1 MRFFESVHGWLE
13 TLSRVAVWVGGASLM
28 LAAIMVTV
36 DVICRKFLG
45 VTMSGSDEISGY
57 VFAASTT
64 WAYSYCLLHRANVRI
79 DAAYNYFPVWLRA
92 LLDVVGLA
100 LLLAFM
106 AYLTDKAIDV
116 FVTSWQR
123 NSVSITTLA
132 TPQWIPQLAW
142 VTGLVMF
149 VITGTFLL
157 AYALVSLLRGD
168 VATVQRVAGAM
179 NVEEEIAEGTQGM
192 EVAKRGR
199 EEPR

>member
-1 MRFFESVHGWLE
+1 
-13 TLSRVAVWVGGASLM
+13 
-28 LAAIMVTV
+28 
-36 DVICRKFLG
+36 
-45 VTMSGSDEISGY
+45 

-142 VTGLVMF
+142 VAGLVMF